1 MKEDL
6 AHEVR
11 RARSQLAV
19 AYRMS
24 RGGGKGA
31 PDRLARAKGNLAFA
45 KLRRAISE
53 ELSASQPTEEQ
64 IAFLVGMLQRG
75 GASR

>member
-24 RGGGKGA
+24 RGGGKGD

-53 ELSASQPTEEQ
+53 ELSASEPTEEQ
-64 IAFLVGMLQRG
+64 LAYLAGMLRG
-75 GASR
+75 GGSR